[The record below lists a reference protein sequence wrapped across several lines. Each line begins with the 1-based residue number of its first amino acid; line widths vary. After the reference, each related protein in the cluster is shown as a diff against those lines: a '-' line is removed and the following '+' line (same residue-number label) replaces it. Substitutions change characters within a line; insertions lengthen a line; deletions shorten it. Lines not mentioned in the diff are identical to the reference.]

1 MRIRSSVASCLA
13 VLLLLS
19 VATPLHAAP
28 RDRDE
33 PRWHRP
39 FDRVTRAV
47 KGVARFLGIS
57 SDGDSMIPPTPKP

>member
-19 VATPLHAAP
+19 VATPLHAAS

-33 PRWHRP
+33 SRWHRP
-39 FDRVTRAV
+39 IDRVVRVV
-47 KGVARFLGIS
+47 KGVAKFLGIS
-57 SDGDSMIPPTPKP
+57 SEGDSMIPPTPKP